1 MKPLASFPSPR
12 WCFIPLCQGCL
23 LVCSPLSSLLCPTH
37 CYPQTAARAEN
48 RQQPDSSLPLLAM
61 FILGPTEQAVQV
73 PLSPR
78 SAATSLPELP
88 STAQTQL
95 LFPACSLAPSAVL
108 PVHRLCF
115 HVSEPDL
122 EVCVEMLPLHLQ
134 HGHIPATREL

>member
-1 MKPLASFPSPR
+1 ML
-12 WCFIPLCQGCL
+12 
-23 LVCSPLSSLLCPTH
+23 
-37 CYPQTAARAEN
+37 
-48 RQQPDSSLPLLAM
+48 
-61 FILGPTEQAVQV
+61 ILGPTEQAVQV